1 MTYFIVSFYQ
11 YYCGSMVS
19 IFFDHCT
26 LMSQANS
33 TEPLKVEVAV
43 LDQYMV
49 QEAKELKL
57 RFPDWVDVVA
67 YTSFM
72 SSYSF

>member
-1 MTYFIVSFYQ
+1 MK
-11 YYCGSMVS
+11 
-19 IFFDHCT
+19 
-26 LMSQANS
+26 QANS
-33 TEPLKVEVAV
+33 SEPLRVEVAV